1 MPLNA
6 MKRVEPLFDRLV
18 RSLKPGRIMQETA
31 RGDRASY
38 FRNFKGYRAEK
49 FSRPKMAKIARK
61 EVFVRQTEFWA
72 QLLIVLWN
80 EAHRDIY
87 IGFRDRVQ
95 TLDED
100 VEKVTRIEEEI
111 ADKWISEML
120 EQFALE
126 DLLICVHLNEVR
138 FTDAFIRRRLESPL
152 NIERDAN
159 DVAHNGAAELD
170 ADNNDNDAQ
179 TAPAEPEGE

>member
-1 MPLNA
+1 MRPIGTYISGS
-6 MKRVEPLFDRLV
+6 EGG
-18 RSLKPGRIMQETA
+18 PGGA
-31 RGDRASY
+31 GVGA
-38 FRNFKGYRAEK
+38 
-49 FSRPKMAKIARK
+49 
-61 EVFVRQTEFWA
+61 
-72 QLLIVLWN
+72 
-80 EAHRDIY
+80 
-87 IGFRDRVQ
+87 
-95 TLDED
+95 LDED